1 MDIKTIMPIKFEL
14 VETAPLF
21 HELLNLRSAAGR
33 PSIGVELADVQALFW
48 VSIRLSDNAEME
60 HAGAG
65 VAKSNLLATAC
76 VYGNKP
82 GHLAIEDFIVLPEY
96 QSYGLAKIMLERV
109 MDFVDGHASSGT
121 CISITA
127 YGESERLCSEYGF
140 QYAPCANLGPNLL
153 KIVA

>member
-21 HELLNLRSAAGR
+21 HELLNLRATVGL

-48 VSIRLSDNAEME
+48 VSIRLSDKTELE
-60 HAGAG
+60 HAGTGA
-65 VAKSNLLATAC
+65 AKSNLLATAC

-82 GHLAIEDFIVLPEY
+82 GHLMIEDFIVLPEY
-96 QSYGLAKIMLERV
+96 QSYGLAKIILERV
-109 MDFVDGHASSGT
+109 MAFVDDHASAGT
-121 CISITA
+121 CVSMTA
-127 YGESERLCSEYGF
+127 HGEHERLCSEYGF

-153 KIVA
+153 KIIA